1 VLALEVDV
9 FRIPL
14 GALQCRNRPD
24 CITADS
30 AVSPESIRSDYDT
43 AKIASPLEVIRKG
56 YEKEI
61 SNALLPLCSV

>member
-14 GALQCRNRPD
+14 AAVQCRNHFD

-30 AVSPESIRSDYDT
+30 AVSPESIRGDYDT
-43 AKIASPLEVIRKG
+43 ANIASHFEVIRKG

-61 SNALLPLCSV
+61 SNALSPLCCV

>member
-1 VLALEVDV
+1 MLALEVEV

-14 GALQCRNRPD
+14 AALQYRNRPD

-30 AVSPESIRSDYDT
+30 AVSTESIRSDYDT
-43 AKIASPLEVIRKG
+43 AKIESPLEVIRKG

-61 SNALLPLCSV
+61 SNALSPLCSV